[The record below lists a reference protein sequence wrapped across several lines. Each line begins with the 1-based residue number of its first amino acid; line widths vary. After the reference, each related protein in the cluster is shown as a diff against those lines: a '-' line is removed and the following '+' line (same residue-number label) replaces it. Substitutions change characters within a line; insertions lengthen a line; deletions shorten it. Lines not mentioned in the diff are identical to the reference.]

1 MKLLPIVS
9 ALTQSSRQRKEEQ
22 KTSAF
27 AALEDDIMETEEE
40 EVPWGE
46 EDEYMREV
54 VEKGL
59 KKPRK
64 QKEEL

>member
-1 MKLLPIVS
+1 
-9 ALTQSSRQRKEEQ
+9 
-22 KTSAF
+22 
-27 AALEDDIMETEEE
+27 METEEE

-59 KKPRK
+59 KKHRK